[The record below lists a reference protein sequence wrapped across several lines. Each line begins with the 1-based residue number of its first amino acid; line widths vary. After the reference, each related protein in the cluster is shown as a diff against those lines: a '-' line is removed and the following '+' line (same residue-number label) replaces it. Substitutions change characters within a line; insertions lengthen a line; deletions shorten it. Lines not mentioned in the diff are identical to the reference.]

1 MVHICAVHICALRA
15 GYGQNPTQT
24 IFDGPA
30 PTQVDIW
37 LNPSKPNGQEI
48 LKPI

>member
-1 MVHICAVHICALRA
+1 MAHICAFRA
-15 GYGQNPTQT
+15 GYGQKATQT
-24 IFDGPA
+24 IFNGPA

-48 LKPI
+48 LKPR